1 MQREGCAPL
10 RLLFSKDLFTFIY
23 LCLCAHTR
31 MYGYACCGTS
41 AAARGQRRVC
51 PCVTEEARGRYRVSS
66 SIASFLRQS
75 FSESGA
81 QKADM
86 SGFCLLILFF
96 FLWMLMILKRPFSF
110 SFSFFLISSFF
121 ETESQVSQA
130 VLEILVLLP
139 PPPNC

>member
-1 MQREGCAPL
+1 
-10 RLLFSKDLFTFIY
+10 
-23 LCLCAHTR
+23 

-96 FLWMLMILKRPFSF
+96 FFVDVDDIKAPLFLFFFFFSH
-110 SFSFFLISSFF
+110 FFLF
-121 ETESQVSQA
+121 
-130 VLEILVLLP
+130 
-139 PPPNC
+139 